1 MTRFLSKIHAGMDPY
16 VPGEQPQGR
25 HYTKLNTNENPY
37 PPSPA
42 VIAAINAAE
51 AGRLNLYCDPNC
63 TALNQAIALTHGVAD
78 NQVITGNG
86 SDELLAFAF
95 MAYCMGKKAVFPD
108 ISYGFYPVF
117 ARLFGVEYREIPLGE
132 DFSIDPADYFNAG
145 GTIFLANPNA
155 PTGRALAKA
164 QIAQIARHNPGDLL
178 VVDEAYVDFGGES
191 ALGLIGEYDNIL
203 VVRTFSKSR
212 SLAGLRVG
220 YAISSPE
227 IIAELNSMKFSFN
240 PYNVDRLAIL
250 AGAASVLDKSYFEA
264 RIQSIVHTRE
274 DFSQRLK
281 EQGYDVLPSRANFVF
296 ARHPKLTGKAL
307 YLGLKE
313 NGVLVRWFDKERI
326 KDFVRITIG
335 TPEQMEAYFAAAAA
349 AERAQP

>member
-16 VPGEQPQGR
+16 VPGEQPQNR
-25 HYTKLNTNENPY
+25 KYTKLNTNENPY
-37 PPSPA
+37 PPSPS
-42 VIAAINAAE
+42 VIAAISAAE

-95 MAYCMGKKAVFPD
+95 MAYCMGKRAVFPD
-108 ISYGFYPVF
+108 ISYGFYSVF
-117 ARLFGVEYREIPLGE
+117 ARLFGVEYREIPLKE
-132 DFSIDPADYFNAG
+132 DFSIDPSDYYKAG

-164 QIAQIARHNPGDLL
+164 QIAWIAANNPGDLL

-220 YAISSPE
+220 YAISTPE
-227 IIAELNSMKFSFN
+227 IIAEMNGIKFSFN

-264 RIQSIVHTRE
+264 RTQSIIHTRE

-307 YLGLKE
+307 YQGLKE
-313 NGVLVRWFDKERI
+313 NGVLVRWFDKDRI
-326 KDFVRITIG
+326 REFVRITIG
-335 TPEQMEAYFAAAAA
+335 TPEQMEDYFAAAAA